1 MLLSRY
7 VFSLA
12 AFGLGLVTAELLNPA
27 LPVSF
32 SRRATQ
38 QHRRGVRGAFF
49 PLSSL
54 RVWHFFL
61 FLANPVLS
69 TSAPAMISAYSL
81 ARTVSTSNSKTI
93 SRPRANKLQTGHF
106 ATAQSLR
113 MTIARKS
120 AWQSTQ
126 RIIQKLSLRMD
137 TKIMA
142 ARGDAAAPQIAQ
154 GWRIRKSGRNA
165 AGTRQMNHSV
175 RGTASVESCICEGG
189 RRLVARSL

>member
-49 PLSSL
+49 P
-54 RVWHFFL
+54 
-61 FLANPVLS
+61 ANPVLS
-69 TSAPAMISAYSL
+69 TSAPAMISAYSR
-81 ARTVSTSNSKTI
+81 AKTVSTSNSKTI

-154 GWRIRKSGRNA
+154 RWRIRKSGRNA

-189 RRLVARSL
+189 RRLVARPL

>member
-1 MLLSRY
+1 M
-7 VFSLA
+7 
-12 AFGLGLVTAELLNPA
+12 P
-27 LPVSF
+27 
-32 SRRATQ
+32 
-38 QHRRGVRGAFF
+38 FF

-61 FLANPVLS
+61 FLANPVSS
-69 TSAPAMISAYSL
+69 TSAPAMISAYSR
-81 ARTVSTSNSKTI
+81 AKTVSTKTSKTI
-93 SRPRANKLQTGHF
+93 SRPRANKLQTGHY

-113 MTIARKS
+113 MTIARMS

-126 RIIQKLSLRMD
+126 WIIQKLWLRMD

-142 ARGDAAAPQIAQ
+142 ARGDVAAPQIAQ

-165 AGTRQMNHSV
+165 AGTKQMNHSV